1 MNVSFELKDFF
12 PYYPSSQINNQFDT
26 LYDSNFYNTIPR
38 KKEFD
43 ECRANVTDTLSEQGN
58 FWPHQNFMA
67 RFMSPNTPYNNI
79 LVFHGM
85 GTGKCVFP
93 DTIIQTS
100 KDSIKIEDLFN
111 QNTENIIYTLE
122 NKTNEEWKD
131 CNNLNLKVFSMESS
145 QHEPVLK
152 NVIRMYREYIQNWC
166 NKLIIQNSSN
176 NELIELCC
184 TLNHSL
190 YILNKGWSNVFT
202 ENKDEVL
209 LLTNHTNTII
219 KGKIIQVSK
228 IYYSGYVYDI
238 EVESTHNYF
247 ANNILTHNTCL
258 MAAVSEYAKSILPSL
273 NKTIILVKNDTL
285 KKNVIDDIATKCTK
299 EKYNITLDPK
309 TGKPLS
315 TDSRLLRISS
325 AISKNYNIMTYYD
338 FAKTIKNIN
347 PSMYDNSFI
356 IIDEAHNLRS
366 KKMANKFGI
375 NSYKLIHNLLHTIK
389 GSKVLLLTGT
399 PMRNSSTEII
409 SLMNLILPLNQQMSE
424 ENWSHTFFNT
434 NGNLSENGIELL
446 KQYFYGKVSYLR
458 SPTGNVNIT
467 YMGDI
472 DPPLQYTKCYPLW
485 MERFQTEKYS
495 IYYDKDKQKE
505 LNIIEDDDDD
515 DDDEDADNKKSLWIS
530 SRQASCFIF
539 PNGECGIQAE
549 KKYLDIDYGADTS
562 KTRIHDYNC
571 SKLMIE
577 YLQSE
582 GKDINTMLNQL
593 KKCSIKFWFA
603 IKQILDYPHKKTFIY
618 SNFVLG
624 GGIVLFSA
632 LLKLFKFS
640 SAPTKGFG
648 TEAYPKDKRFLLLS
662 SKTMSTEQMRVGVR
676 EIFNSRENVDGDYIQ
691 VILGS
696 RIIGEGISFFHI
708 RQVFLI
714 TPSWN
719 NATTEQILARAIR
732 ADSHPDWMSDKNL
745 EIYRLD
751 AKPTT
756 FYNKSTKKITESQSV
771 DTLMYYTSEIKD
783 IKIKQIERIMKTSAV
798 DCTLNR
804 KRNINS
810 NDKSYSIQC
819 DYLEN
824 CDYKC
829 DYVDPMFYSPEWSLQ
844 HPELIITDTFYNYF
858 AFKQIINITDKIKDL
873 FTLRQAYDFE
883 EMYHILKTDTSI
895 SSYLSGIVLARTLH
909 SMIGSNLKIKNH
921 LGFNNYLREDNNLYF
936 LVDDSAAS
944 TNYTSAYYAAN
955 PFYDNSYS
963 NALTTIQHNTVLNDY
978 YNEDSTMDRLFT
990 LLNDNKNKPEVIKTI
1005 LLNCDPSVSIDW
1017 IENAYDSFQQTNNKE
1032 NKNTLVETIYKL
1044 FKNVIRM
1051 LEINNNIVPVNFFIK
1066 NKLRIKYPQTGWID
1080 ANEQETEEI
1089 IKKRMEQIANIKS
1102 KFGYYAMIDE
1112 KDVFRIKEVAPIQF
1126 TKKGDIDSRISR
1138 ELGALKCGTGK
1149 LAKGGL
1155 IYRILLISLK
1165 ALEYGMD
1172 PLLETLHAAPPLN
1185 TNNKEYIE
1193 NLKPFVIRYI
1203 LEQAILNRFL
1213 QLNLKKRKELL
1224 LNMYNTL
1231 TPKSEDHQLLTR
1243 SIIQAG
1249 NTPDDVY
1256 LNDDNIKAIIREL
1269 EDLTYIKD
1277 HFNINNLTNDIAFI
1291 NNLPENTKAAL
1302 SKALKYKANTICE
1315 SLNIWF
1321 QENNLTI

>member
-1 MNVSFELKDFF
+1 M
-12 PYYPSSQINNQFDT
+12 
-26 LYDSNFYNTIPR
+26 DSY
-38 KKEFD
+38 
-43 ECRANVTDTLSEQGN
+43 
-58 FWPHQNFMA
+58 QN
-67 RFMSPNTPYNNI
+67 
-79 LVFHGM
+79 
-85 GTGKCVFP
+85 
-93 DTIIQTS
+93 
-100 KDSIKIEDLFN
+100 
-111 QNTENIIYTLE
+111 
-122 NKTNEEWKD
+122 
-131 CNNLNLKVFSMESS
+131 
-145 QHEPVLK
+145 EPTLK
-152 NVIRMYREYIQNWC
+152 NIIRMYREYVKTFC
-166 NKLIIQNSSN
+166 NKIIIQNESN
-176 NELIELCC
+176 HEYIELYC

-190 YILNKGWSNVFT
+190 YILNKGWTNIF
-202 ENKDEVL
+202 NPNHDEVL
-209 LLTNHTNTII
+209 ILSNDNKII
-219 KGKIIQVSK
+219 KGKIIEVSH
-228 IYYSGYVYDI
+228 IYYNGYVYDI
-238 EVESTHNYF
+238 EVETTHNYF
-247 ANNILTHNTCL
+247 ANSILTHNTCL
-258 MAAVSEYAKSILPSL
+258 MAAVSEYAKNILPSL

-375 NSYKLIHNLLHTIK
+375 NSYKLIHNLIHTIK

-399 PMRNSSTEII
+399 PMRNSSSEIV

-424 ENWSHTFFNT
+424 ENWSQTYFNQD
-434 NGNLSENGIELL
+434 GQISEEGLQLL

-485 MERFQTEKYS
+485 MERFQSEKYN

-505 LNIIEDDDDD
+505 SNVTEDDDDD

-549 KKYLDIDYGADTS
+549 KKYLDIDYGGDTS

-571 SKLMIE
+571 SKLMIDF
-577 YLQSE
+577 LQSE
-582 GKDINTMLNQL
+582 GKDKNSMLNQL

-603 IKQILDYPHKKTFIY
+603 IKEILDYPHKKTFIY
-618 SNFVLG
+618 SSFVLG

-632 LLKLFKFS
+632 LLKLFNFN
-640 SAPTKGFG
+640 SASTKGFG

-745 EIYRLD
+745 DIYRLD
-751 AKPTT
+751 AKPST
-756 FYNKSTKKITESQSV
+756 FYNKTTKKIVESQSV
-771 DTLMYYTSEIKD
+771 DTLMYYTSEYKD

-804 KRNINS
+804 NRNINPK
-810 NDKSYSIQC
+810 DKPYSIQC

-824 CDYKC
+824 CDYQC
-829 DYVDPMFYSPEWSLQ
+829 DYVDPMFYTPEWSLQ
-844 HPELIITDTFYNYF
+844 HPELVITDTFYNYF

-873 FTLRQAYDFE
+873 FTIRQAYDFE
-883 EMYHILKTDTSI
+883 EMYHILKNDTSI
-895 SSYLSGIVLARTLH
+895 STYLSGIVLSRTLH
-909 SMIGSNLKIKNH
+909 SMIGSNIKIKNH

-936 LVDDSAAS
+936 LVDDAAAS

-955 PFYDNSYS
+955 PFYDSSYS
-963 NALTTIQHNTVLNDY
+963 NALTTIQHNTILNDY
-978 YNEDSTMDRLFT
+978 YNENSTMDRLFK
-990 LLNDNKNKPEVIKTI
+990 LLNDNKNKPEIIKTI

-1017 IENAYDSFQQTNNKE
+1017 IENAYDTFQQTDDKT
-1032 NKNTLVETIYKL
+1032 NKNILVETIYKI

-1051 LEINNNIVPVNFFIK
+1051 LEINNQLVPINFFMK

-1080 ANEQETEEI
+1080 ANEQETEDI

-1102 KFGYYAMIDE
+1102 KFGYYAIIDE
-1112 KDVFRIKEVAPIQF
+1112 KDIFRIKEVAPIQF
-1126 TKKGDIDSRISR
+1126 TKKGEIDSRISR

-1172 PLLETLHAAPPLN
+1172 PLLETLHDAPPLN
-1185 TNNKEYIE
+1185 TNSKDYID

-1203 LEQAILNRFL
+1203 LEQAILNNFL
-1213 QLNLKKRKELL
+1213 TLSLKKRKELL
-1224 LNMYNTL
+1224 LNMYTTL
-1231 TPKSEDHQLLTR
+1231 PSKSEDHQLLTR
-1243 SIIQAG
+1243 SIVQAG
-1249 NTPDDVY
+1249 NTQDEVY

-1269 EDLTYIKD
+1269 EDLTYLKD
-1277 HFNINNLTNDIAFI
+1277 HFKIKNVINDITFI
-1291 NNLPENTKAAL
+1291 NNLPENTKGAL

-1315 SLNIWF
+1315 SLNMWF